1 MPTVFNCAISILY
14 GQQRK
19 NHGFEYAVSLRLEE
33 SMKRFLSL
41 LCTCICM
48 STLIGGD
55 STGTIIVEVSP
66 CKKFTGSLYAALFAS
81 ADGFPDKADKVY
93 RTEILTVTAETNY
106 IEFKNIPYG
115 TYAISV
121 YHDVNGNGK
130 MDMGAFGPLEPY
142 GFSNNAKAIFS
153 APPFSKAAFV
163 LNSSEVTISIKLR
176 Q

>member
-1 MPTVFNCAISILY
+1 
-14 GQQRK
+14 
-19 NHGFEYAVSLRLEE
+19 
-33 SMKRFLSL
+33 
-41 LCTCICM
+41 M

-130 MDMGAFGPLEPY
+130 MDMGAFGPLDHTVFLTTQKRFLAHHRFLKQHL
-142 GFSNNAKAIFS
+142 FSIRA
-153 APPFSKAAFV
+153 
-163 LNSSEVTISIKLR
+163 R
-176 Q
+176 